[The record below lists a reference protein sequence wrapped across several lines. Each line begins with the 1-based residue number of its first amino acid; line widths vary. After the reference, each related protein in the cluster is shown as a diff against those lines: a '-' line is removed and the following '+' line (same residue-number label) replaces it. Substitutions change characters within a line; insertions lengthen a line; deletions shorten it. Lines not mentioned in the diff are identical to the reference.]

1 MRTTNLVKLL
11 LVLCG
16 LLLLGIAPARAAES
30 LVITC
35 KVCYQAITT
44 GKGLPANTSVRLT
57 LVDVKTGQQVVAPLQ
72 VTTDTQGSFAKT
84 VRVNLYDHPA
94 LEASIWTEQAG
105 TLVVAAHSRLNAPCK
120 RSEALAFTGSHIPQ
134 LLGVGLGLLALGGVI
149 LGGTRLR
156 RPRPQAR

>member
-1 MRTTNLVKLL
+1 MRTTTRTLATLLLLLSVLL
-11 LVLCG
+11 LVPVASAG
-16 LLLLGIAPARAAES
+16 AAES

-44 GKGLPANTSVRLT
+44 GKGLPPSTQVRLT

-72 VTTDTQGSFAKT
+72 VTTDAQGSFAKT
-84 VRVNLYDHPA
+84 VKVNLYDHPA

-120 RSEALAFTGSHIPQ
+120 RSEALAFTGAPTPQ
-134 LLGVGLGLLALGGVI
+134 LLGLGLALLVVGAV
-149 LGGTRLR
+149 LVGGTRLR
-156 RPRPQAR
+156 RRSAH

>member
-1 MRTTNLVKLL
+1 MRSTSLAKLL

-16 LLLLGIAPARAAES
+16 LLILGIAPARAAES

-35 KVCYQAITT
+35 QVCYQAITT
-44 GKGLPANTSVRLT
+44 GKGLPTNTSVRLT

-72 VTTDTQGSFAKT
+72 VTTDAQGSFAKT
-84 VRVNLYDHPA
+84 VKVNLYDHPA

-120 RSEALAFTGSHIPQ
+120 RSEALAFTGAHTPQ
-134 LLGVGLGLLALGGVI
+134 LLGVGLGLLVLGGV
-149 LGGTRLR
+149 LVGGTRLR
-156 RPRPQAR
+156 RRPAH